1 MPAQFS
7 NNDVHNPVHG
17 SMFAVCGPLQ
27 ILAHLAVVTHAHKS
41 LLHSLGLLHSFGET
55 RRTPESHRGSG
66 MSSHPK
72 TKSFYSSD
80 KMWEVLQLNCTLITW
95 NA

>member
-27 ILAHLAVVTHAHKS
+27 ILAHLAVVTHADKS
-41 LLHSLGLLHSFGET
+41 LLHGLGRLHSSGET
-55 RRTPESHRGSG
+55 KRTPEDLACLVIPENYK
-66 MSSHPK
+66 PK
-72 TKSFYSSD
+72 SAHA
-80 KMWEVLQLNCTLITW
+80 LL
-95 NA
+95 